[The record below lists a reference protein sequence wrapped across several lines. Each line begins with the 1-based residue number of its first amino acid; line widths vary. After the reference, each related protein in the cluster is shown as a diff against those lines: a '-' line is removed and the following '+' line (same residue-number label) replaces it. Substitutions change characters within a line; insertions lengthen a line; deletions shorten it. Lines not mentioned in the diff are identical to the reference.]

1 MEFRRVLFRSMHR
14 LSHGRYALGLGRGFD
29 VLFDVMGLPRVT
41 GAQLEDA
48 MDIYRRLW
56 RGEAVAGHDGPAG
69 QFPWLQQDATQNA
82 HIPILMMALGAR
94 SLELAVRIADGVG
107 LPTFFTDDTP
117 SPPVAPVPRAPHQ
130 AG

>member
-1 MEFRRVLFRSMHR
+1 MATTMHR

-69 QFPWLQQDATQNA
+69 QFPWLQQDATQNER
-82 HIPILMMALGAR
+82 IPTLMMAIGAR
-94 SLELAVRIADGVG
+94 SLELAGRIADCFV
-107 LPTFFTDDTP
+107 LHPFRSEEHP
-117 SPPVAPVPRAPHQ
+117 SEIHFLMRNSYA
-130 AG
+130 

>member
-1 MEFRRVLFRSMHR
+1 MATTMHR

-69 QFPWLQQDATQNA
+69 QFPWLQQDANQTERTQ
-82 HIPILMMALGAR
+82 IMMLGTGTRPPGLAR
-94 SLELAVRIADGVG
+94 RIQGGLART
-107 LPTFFTDDTP
+107 PFFTPPTHP
-117 SPPVAPVPRAPHQ
+117 PPRSP
-130 AG
+130 

>member
-1 MEFRRVLFRSMHR
+1 MATTMHR

-69 QFPWLQQDATQNA
+69 QFPWLQQDATQQDRQSDVWGKSGSVRVD
-82 HIPILMMALGAR
+82 HGGRRILKKKTNT
-94 SLELAVRIADGVG
+94 S
-107 LPTFFTDDTP
+107 
-117 SPPVAPVPRAPHQ
+117 Q
-130 AG
+130 

>member
-1 MEFRRVLFRSMHR
+1 MATTMHR

-69 QFPWLQQDATQNA
+69 QFPWLQQDATQTER
-82 HIPILMMALGAR
+82 IPILLMAIAASVRDLTRCNDGGDVVPSLLHAR
-94 SLELAVRIADGVG
+94 HN
-107 LPTFFTDDTP
+107 
-117 SPPVAPVPRAPHQ
+117 PPNRDP
-130 AG
+130 